1 MALHA
6 YPDHAHD
13 ALCISVDGVS
23 WGMHLHPKRPD
34 DELISTLRGRIG
46 VDDLRRLIP
55 DWYAIQ
61 WQERSANQTYELVGH
76 NDHYRIRLILSSEP
90 EASRRLPADTVNRT
104 MREFASMLEAGQ
116 PA

>member
-6 YPDHAHD
+6 YPDHTHG

-23 WGMHLHPKRPD
+23 WGMHLHPKRTQD
-34 DELISTLRGRIG
+34 DLVASLRGRIG

-55 DWYAIQ
+55 DWNAIRWEQ
-61 WQERSANQTYELVGH
+61 RSANQTCELVGD
-76 NDHYRIRLILSSEP
+76 NEHYRIRLILSSEP
-90 EASRRLPADTVNRT
+90 EASRRLPADTVTQT

-116 PA
+116 PT